1 MDAQEEVRI
10 VYRCSFRNTIQDVLR
25 RRPGWVETDDDFEW
39 DFTWADVHWVREMFS
54 DLQMDDGQRLNHF
67 PNHYELT
74 RKDLLIKNL
83 KRMRR
88 QLQRSEAPAEAA
100 KYDFW
105 AESFVL
111 PGEYALFLEQFKRT
125 RGAHWIMKP
134 IGRAQ
139 GKGIFLFN
147 RLAQISEW
155 RKDHTWK
162 ADGPQAEAYIAQR
175 YVDNPYLVGG
185 RKFDLRLYVLVTSYS
200 PLVVW
205 QYDSGFARFSFRRYA
220 SARDNTSGN
229 LAMHLT
235 NVAIQKKMEDYDKRV
250 GCKWDL
256 RSLKLYMV
264 SRHGQDAVDELFYD
278 IQCVITRSLLA
289 VQKTIV
295 QDRHCFEMYGY
306 DVLIDDNLKPWL
318 LEVNASPSLSA
329 DTASDANLKRRLLS
343 EMLDVID
350 LEGRRSGD
358 ETRVGGWHL
367 IWENGPVAADDSHT
381 GYSTALG
388 SGHNPRQSGSPD
400 PPPGR

>member
-1 MDAQEEVRI
+1 MAEEDAVRI
-10 VYRCSFRNTIQDVLR
+10 VFRCNFRNTIHEVLR
-25 RRPGWVETDDDFEW
+25 QRPGWVETDDEFDW

-54 DLQMDDGQRLNHF
+54 ELQMDDGQRLNHF

-74 RKDLLIKNL
+74 RKDLLVKNL

-88 QLQRSEAPAEAA
+88 QLQRSDAHSEAA

-105 AESFVL
+105 AETFVL

-134 IGRAQ
+134 IGKAQ

-147 RLAQISEW
+147 KLSEISEW

-162 ADGPQAEAYIAQR
+162 ADSPQAEAYIAQR
-175 YVDNPYLVGG
+175 YIENPYLVGNK
-185 RKFDLRLYVLVTSYS
+185 KFDLRLYVLVTSYS
-200 PLVVW
+200 PLIVW
-205 QYDSGFARFSFRRYA
+205 QYNAGFARFSFQRYESTA
-220 SARDNTSGN
+220 ESTSDN

-235 NVAIQKKMEDYDKRV
+235 NVAIQKKADDYDKKV

-256 RSLKLYMV
+256 RSLKLYMIG
-264 SRHGQDAVDELFYD
+264 RHGVEAVDELFYD

-289 VQKTIV
+289 VQKTIMH
-295 QDRHCFEMYGY
+295 DRHCFEMYGY
-306 DVLIDDNLKPWL
+306 DILIDSDLKPWL

-329 DTASDANLKRRLLS
+329 DTRSDHNLKARLLS

-350 LEGRRSGD
+350 LEGRLTGE
-358 ETRVGGWHL
+358 ETKIGGWHL
-367 IWENGPVAADDSHT
+367 IWANGPVEGSSSSYT
-381 GYSTALG
+381 GYST
-388 SGHNPRQSGSPD
+388 
-400 PPPGR
+400 